1 MDVMYDERSDQ
12 PVPRAAAPKPTG
24 PNGENLTQ
32 WAIKIVV
39 KFREDCENGMH
50 IYRGYVELQAAVRAA
65 AVRPRCCP
73 TGSLNI
79 EHG

>member
-39 KFREDCENGMH
+39 KFREDWLRDARAAPDRAPAVLLYG
-50 IYRGYVELQAAVRAA
+50 LQALDCASFV
-65 AVRPRCCP
+65 
-73 TGSLNI
+73 SQY
-79 EHG
+79 